1 MGQSI
6 FMAKDYSELTQEEL
20 IDLIYRLEKKRK
32 YGLVWDEEQAP
43 EEVVQN
49 CSKFLPV
56 LKPLEVKGIVNKG
69 LQDHVLIQG
78 DNFHALSVLSYT
90 HKNQID
96 LIYID
101 PPYNTGN
108 QEDEEGFVYNDKR
121 VDSDDTYR
129 HSKWLSFMSRRLEL
143 SRDLL
148 KDSGFCFISIDEHE
162 FAQLRLVCDQIFG
175 EENFVNFLTWKKRST
190 GGQVKD
196 GSIITQTEFIF
207 IYAKNKKIGKLNKID
222 NPNVGTEKWRDFRK
236 SGGQWQRRHRPK
248 QYYPFFFDSKN
259 DGLSLERVRKTDV
272 EIFPLDSKGEEGF
285 WENGVD
291 TATKR
296 LKNGEFKV
304 ELIKSGLLKGTYK
317 VKQLEVASD
326 VQNVGNFVDI
336 PSVQGA
342 NEIRELGLAF
352 NNAKPLN
359 LIEFILKIAS
369 NKESLILDYFA
380 GSGTTGHAVIRLNSI
395 DGGNRQTILCTNNEA
410 NVMAPKGISTDV
422 TIPRLIKAAN
432 GYKNDKNEYIPGL
445 GGNLRIFETDFVKN
459 SKNRDQIKFDIAEK
473 CAEVLCLK
481 EFTFDLH
488 EEHED
493 WKIYKKD
500 NKYVAIYFSLLPNN
514 LESLRLAMNTIIGSK
529 ILYCFTL
536 DPNGLDFYQFD
547 NWNDIELKDIPQKI
561 LDTYKRIFNI

>member
-1 MGQSI
+1 
-6 FMAKDYSELTQEEL
+6 MAKDYSELTQEEL

-129 HSKWLSFMSRRLEL
+129 HSKWLNFMSRRLEL

-162 FAQLRLVCDQIFG
+162 FAQLRLVCAQIFG

-352 NNAKPLN
+352 NNAKDSSRSIVFGADTDDSRPFISTALSISEK
-359 LIEFILKIAS
+359 LSLVWVWSTVTGVVTVRGTVFGTYAGIGALTGTGAGTSASSSTIGICSSTSLTSTSCSSVSSIYARRIVSTGILSLTEFIIHSLIIISNSRLCFCTCKGAIFFS
-369 NKESLILDYFA
+369 NK
-380 GSGTTGHAVIRLNSI
+380 
-395 DGGNRQTILCTNNEA
+395 
-410 NVMAPKGISTDV
+410 
-422 TIPRLIKAAN
+422 
-432 GYKNDKNEYIPGL
+432 
-445 GGNLRIFETDFVKN
+445 
-459 SKNRDQIKFDIAEK
+459 
-473 CAEVLCLK
+473 
-481 EFTFDLH
+481 
-488 EEHED
+488 
-493 WKIYKKD
+493 
-500 NKYVAIYFSLLPNN
+500 
-514 LESLRLAMNTIIGSK
+514 
-529 ILYCFTL
+529 
-536 DPNGLDFYQFD
+536 
-547 NWNDIELKDIPQKI
+547 
-561 LDTYKRIFNI
+561 